1 MQNETRYNP
10 FYQIH
15 QGLRAML
22 YHCSLQLQ
30 HTDFTDDSAA
40 AETIASLKD
49 LIWLFEGHA
58 HTEDTKVFSLIHTKA
73 PEVIEDFEKQHDK
86 DHILAAHLQGCIE
99 QYEVAVKNSDKVFAG
114 RQLQFSLAEFTAF
127 NLSHMNMEEVI
138 IRDLLWKYYS
148 DDQLHA
154 VTMDIVGSLP
164 PEKNARYSYWML
176 KGLATHEIID
186 WFKAIQATAPS
197 FMLDQMLE
205 LAALALLPTQFSAIQ
220 EAIGTPELA

>member
-22 YHCSLQLQ
+22 YHCSLQVQ
-30 HTDFTDDSAA
+30 HTNFMDDTAA
-40 AETIASLKD
+40 AETISSLKE

-58 HTEDTKVFSLIHTKA
+58 HTEDSKVFSLIQSKA

-86 DHILAAHLQGCIE
+86 DHMLAAHLQGCIE
-99 QYEVAVKNSDKVFAG
+99 QYEVAVKSSDKIFAG

-127 NLSHMNMEEVI
+127 NLCHMNMEEVI

-148 DDQLHA
+148 DEQLHA

-176 KGLATHEIID
+176 KGLATHEIIE
-186 WFKAIQATAPS
+186 WYKIIQATAPS
-197 FMLDQMLE
+197 FILDQMLE
-205 LAALALLPTQFSAIQ
+205 LAAHTLSPAQFLAIQ
-220 EAIGTPELA
+220 EAIGTSELV